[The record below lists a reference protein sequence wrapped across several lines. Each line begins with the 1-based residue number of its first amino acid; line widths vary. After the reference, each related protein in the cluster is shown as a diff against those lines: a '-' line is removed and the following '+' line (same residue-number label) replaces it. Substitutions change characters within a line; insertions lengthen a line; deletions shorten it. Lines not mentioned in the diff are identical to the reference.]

1 MKDLGLLEKVVMLN
15 LIQYPK
21 ISVNSL
27 KKLLNDQGYPMTYHQ
42 IAQVLSFL
50 HSSGV
55 LRKHREIQDP
65 VLPGGKR
72 LQTEVEGRYSPK
84 RLGLVRQ
91 DLVFFDFPNSAAVER
106 FFRICD
112 FHPYTHYRTIYLD
125 NGMNAYA
132 QFDVP
137 LEARSI
143 MDQFYGMIQ
152 KELGMES
159 FLKVEDERMSQS
171 RLDLSYWSSPNEWD
185 FSVFGPGSIEEL
197 WEGLPG
203 ISYYEV
209 REMDPFLTKLD
220 SLDFF
225 LIRELT
231 VNGKVRPVDIAKH
244 YERDA
249 STISRRMTKIEENV
263 MTNPVLQYDRKIFD
277 ITVPLLI
284 TGDAG
289 SAEEI
294 NRFHSL
300 LDSNLLPFRSFMR
313 SEKSKFIHVAWLPP
327 SIAGEYGYF
336 LWEKFKNIKFSFL
349 YLSEQYSWVYPFYN
363 LNFDFE
369 NKRWKTSKS
378 YLVDEPLAA

>member
-1 MKDLGLLEKVVMLN
+1 MLEKVVMLN

-42 IAQVLSFL
+42 LSQILSFL

-55 LRKHREIQDP
+55 LRKTKEIRDP

-72 LQTEVEGRYSPK
+72 LLTEVEGRYNPK
-84 RLGLVRQ
+84 SLGLIRQ
-91 DLVFFDFPNSAAVER
+91 DLVFFDFPNNDTIER

-112 FHPYTHYRTIYLD
+112 LHPYTHYRTIYLD

-137 LEARSI
+137 IDARAQ
-143 MDQFYGMIQ
+143 MDEFYRAIQ
-152 KELGMES
+152 KELELKS
-159 FLKVEDERMSQS
+159 FIKVEDERMSQS

-185 FSVFGPGSIEEL
+185 FAVFGPDSIEEF
-197 WEGLPG
+197 WGGLPSN
-203 ISYYEV
+203 SYYEV
-209 REMDPFLTKLD
+209 REMDPFLHKLD

-231 VNGKVRPVDIAKH
+231 VNGKVRPVDIASFYK
-244 YERDA
+244 RDA
-249 STISRRMTKIEENV
+249 STISRRMNKIEENV
-263 MTNPVLQYDRKIFD
+263 MGKPVLQYDRRIFD

-284 TGDAG
+284 MGDAG
-289 SAEEI
+289 GAKEI
-294 NRFHSL
+294 NRFHSFL
-300 LDSNLLPFRSFMR
+300 ETNLLPFRSFMR

-336 LWEKFKNIKFSFL
+336 LWEKFKDIKFSFL
-349 YLSEQYSWVYPFYN
+349 YLTEKYSWVYPFYN
-363 LNFDFE
+363 LNFDFDQ
-369 NKRWKTSKS
+369 KKWRSDKS
-378 YLVDEPLAA
+378 YLIDGPLTA